1 MPTIYGS
8 VSSNGTARTNPDA
21 YSSTRLSKGKYQV
34 TFADSFNDEPS
45 VALTIIEEGTS
56 GKTVCINSVDSN
68 QFSCAIQTNS
78 GNTADQGFDFIVV
91 GS

>member
-8 VSSNGTARTNPDA
+8 VSSSGTARTNSSV

-34 TFADSFNDEPS
+34 TFADSFNGEPS
-45 VALTIIEEGTS
+45 VALTVIEGGTS
-56 GKTVCINSVDSN
+56 GKTICINSVDAN

-78 GNTADQGFDFIVV
+78 GNADDQSFGFIVV